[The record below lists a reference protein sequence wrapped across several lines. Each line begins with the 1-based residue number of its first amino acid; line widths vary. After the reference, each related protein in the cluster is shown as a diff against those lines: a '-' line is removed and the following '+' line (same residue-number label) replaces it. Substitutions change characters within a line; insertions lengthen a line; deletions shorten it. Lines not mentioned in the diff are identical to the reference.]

1 MTIKELA
8 RIAGVSVSTVSKVMN
23 QKDEGISADTRE
35 RILNLAREYGYSPYS
50 SISTIPSKTPLIGV
64 VMRSQSQEIAEG
76 IMEQAQ
82 ALGHRVIYSVSGNS
96 LKTES
101 QTLNILCRAKVDG
114 ILWEPVSSA
123 SLSLKTIPD
132 KAGIPYLLFQCPW
145 AADSECIKYDSLAA
159 FAVQNL
165 LERYHT
171 SIACLLSDPEEDSLF
186 LEGYKKCLFDHG
198 ILPKDS
204 LVFSE
209 ISPLLL
215 QKISSRLVSAVVC
228 SNYTNALELYGK
240 LTSLHYSIP
249 RELSVIAMKDGQFQ
263 ELPFPSISCCPVP
276 ERAFGQYLTD
286 KLLHWDDPEWSRK
299 TFRPK
304 ISLNGFS
311 TVAFPPHMQEERILV
326 VGSINIDH
334 YLNVDQLPYSG
345 KTVMTTDSLVFPGG
359 KGINQAVGVSR
370 LGHMVTLVG
379 CVGTDTDAEII
390 DTAMEKY
397 SLDTSGIKRV
407 SGEQTGKAYIFV
419 QKNGESIISILS
431 GANHCL
437 TPDDIARNHSLFEH
451 AGYCLIQTEL
461 PDETVAAACRAA
473 RAYGVKTILKPS
485 ARHHLIPEILEN
497 VDILVPN
504 LDEINE
510 LCPQEPSL
518 EKQAEYFLN
527 LGISTVIV
535 TLGKNG
541 CYMKNA
547 SEEMYLP
554 AENFLSIDNTGAGD
568 AFISALA
575 SYLLYG
581 YEMKDAIRIANLAA
595 GFSVTRRGVAPALI
609 DKSTLEAYLR
619 QKYPNLLKSRTD
631 EAVQPI

>member
-8 RIAGVSVSTVSKVMN
+8 RLAGVSASTVSKVMN
-23 QKDEGISADTRE
+23 QKDEGISAETRE
-35 RILNLAREYGYSPYS
+35 RILSLAREYGYSPYS

-82 ALGHRVIYSVSGNS
+82 ASGHRVIYSVSGNS

-101 QTLNILCRAKVDG
+101 QTLSILCRAKVDG

-145 AADSECIKYDSLAA
+145 AADSECIQYDALAA
-159 FAVQNL
+159 FAVKNL
-165 LERYHT
+165 LDRYHT
-171 SIACLLSDPEEDSLF
+171 SIACLLSDMEEDRLF
-186 LEGYKKCLFDHG
+186 LEGYKKSLFDHG

-215 QKISSRLVSAVVC
+215 QKISSRLVSGVVC
-228 SNYTNALELYGK
+228 SNYTTALELYGK

-249 RELSVIAMKDGQFQ
+249 RELSIIAMKDGQFQ

-286 KLLHWDDPEWSRK
+286 KLLHLEDPEWSRK
-299 TFRPK
+299 AFRPK
-304 ISLNGFS
+304 ISLNGLS
-311 TVAFPPHMQEERILV
+311 TVAFPPHMQEERVLV

-345 KTVMTTDSLVFPGG
+345 RTVMTTDSLVFPGG

-370 LGHMVTLVG
+370 LGHMVTLIG

-390 DTAMEKY
+390 DSAMEKH

-437 TPDDIARNHSLFEH
+437 TPGDITKNHSLFEH

-461 PDETVAAACRAA
+461 PDDTVLAACLAA
-473 RAYGVKTILKPS
+473 RTYGVKTILKPS
-485 ARHHLIPEILEN
+485 ARHSIRPDILKN

-510 LCPQEPSL
+510 ICPQESKL
-518 EKQAEYFLN
+518 ENQAEYFLN
-527 LGISTVIV
+527 MGISTVIV

-541 CYMKNA
+541 CYMRTA

-609 DKSTLEAYLR
+609 DKNTLEAYVR
-619 QKYPNLLKSRTD
+619 QKYPELLKSRG
-631 EAVQPI
+631 EEEVIL

>member
-8 RIAGVSVSTVSKVMN
+8 QLAGVSTSTVSKVMN
-23 QKDEGISADTRE
+23 QKDEGISAETRE

-50 SISTIPSKTPLIGV
+50 SISTIPSKTPLIGAV
-64 VMRSQSQEIAEG
+64 LRSQSQEIAEG

-82 ALGHRVIYSVSGNS
+82 ALGHRMIYSVSGNS

-123 SLSLKTIPD
+123 SLSLKTIPE

-145 AADSECIKYDSLAA
+145 AADSEYIRYDSLSA
-159 FAVQNL
+159 FAVENL

-171 SIACLLSDPEEDSLF
+171 SIACLLSGQEEDGLF
-186 LEGYKKCLFDHG
+186 LDGYRRCLFEHG

-204 LVFSE
+204 LVFHE

-215 QKISSRLVSAVVC
+215 QKIASRLVSAVVC

-249 RELSVIAMKDGQFQ
+249 RELSIIAMKDGQFH

-276 ERAFGQYLTD
+276 ERAFGQYLTE
-286 KLLHWDDPEWSRK
+286 KLLHLEDPEWSRK

-304 ISLNGFS
+304 ICLNGLS
-311 TVAFPPHMQEERILV
+311 TVSVPPHMQEERILV

-370 LGHMVTLVG
+370 LGHMVTLMG
-379 CVGTDTDAEII
+379 CVGTDTDAEVI

-397 SLDTSGIKRV
+397 SLDTSGIKRIP
-407 SGEQTGKAYIFV
+407 GEQTGKAYIFV

-431 GANHCL
+431 GANQCL
-437 TPDDIARNHSLFEH
+437 TPDDIEKNHSLFEH

-461 PDETVAAACRAA
+461 PDETVLAACRAA
-473 RAYGVKTILKPS
+473 KAHGAKTILKPS
-485 ARHHLIPEILEN
+485 ARHFIRPDILAN
-497 VDILVPN
+497 IDILVPN

-510 LCPQEPSL
+510 ICPQESTL
-518 EKQAEYFLN
+518 EKQAEHFLN

-541 CYMKNA
+541 CYMRTA
-547 SEEMYLP
+547 SDELHLP
-554 AENFLSIDNTGAGD
+554 AEPFLSIDNTGAGD

-581 YEMKDAIRIANLAA
+581 YELKDAIRIANLAA

-609 DKSTLEAYLR
+609 DKSTLEAYVR
-619 QKYPNLLKSRTD
+619 QKYPDRLKKK
-631 EAVQPI
+631 E